1 MNAVARFTGMRD
13 VPGVSRST
21 LPAIGIPD
29 GRVGVAVLTGG
40 AILAGADVFAQA
52 MRAGVARPYVLVGG
66 AGHTTD
72 IFRAHVREL
81 CPETRFANDAS
92 EAEVFDTYLR
102 ARHGL
107 STDLLKTRSTNSG
120 DSITFLF
127 RLLRGHGIKPKALLL
142 IQDATMQW
150 HPGAVVRHQEHQVR
164 VVNYA
169 AYRTRIVVR
178 ATAGEQPASPDSV
191 LDSLIYAD
199 EPSGMWD
206 IDRYLTLLMGE
217 IPRLTGAPRRLRS
230 PRCQPHR
237 PRRHPRERHS
247 CLRCPQARVSC
258 PHKNR
263 QPRLLPSKGLTKSL
277 DEAPT
282 PRQ

>member
-21 LPAIGIPD
+21 RPAIGIPD

-52 MRAGVARPYVLVGG
+52 MRAGVARTYVLVGG

-72 IFRAHVREL
+72 IFRARVREL

-92 EAEVFDTYLR
+92 EAKVFDTYLR

-107 STDLLKTRSTNSG
+107 SADLLETRSTNSG
-120 DSITFLF
+120 NNITFLF
-127 RLLRGHGIKPKALLL
+127 RLLRGHAIEPKTLLL
-142 IQDATMQW
+142 IQDATMRRR
-150 HPGAVVRHQEHQVR
+150 PGAVVRHQEPQVR

-169 AYRTRIVVR
+169 AYRTRVVVR
-178 ATAGEQPASPDSV
+178 ATTGKPASPDSI

-199 EPSGMWD
+199 EPNGMRD

-217 IPRLTGAPRRLRS
+217 IPRLTGAPGGYD
-230 PRCQPHR
+230 PHGAN
-237 PRRHPRERHS
+237 
-247 CLRCPQARVSC
+247 LIARVDIPENVTAAFDALKHEFPTHIRTANPVFS
-258 PHKNR
+258 
-263 QPRLLPSKGLTKSL
+263 QAKG
-277 DEAPT
+277 
-282 PRQ
+282 